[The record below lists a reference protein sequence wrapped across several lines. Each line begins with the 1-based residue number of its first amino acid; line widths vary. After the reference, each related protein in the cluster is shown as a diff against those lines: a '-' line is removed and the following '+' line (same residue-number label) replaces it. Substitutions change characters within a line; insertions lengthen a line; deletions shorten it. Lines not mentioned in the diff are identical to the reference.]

1 MRINLLRISLRQRL
15 LKIAIALTIAIAL
28 IFTAPTA
35 SWAVLQSSQFIEKPA
50 TLIGPRADSPI
61 PLYLRPAANQPSV
74 GYGTNG
80 SAVTVLEQIASFLP
94 EADQAAAWNHVR
106 LENPPYTEGWIQ
118 GRFLSFSTTAPVPA
132 PVE

>member
-94 EADQAAAWNHVR
+94 EADQAVAWNHIR
-106 LENPPYTEGWIQ
+106 LENPPYTEGWVQ
-118 GRFLSFSTTAPVPA
+118 GRFLSFSATTPVPA

>member
-35 SWAVLQSSQFIEKPA
+35 SWAVLQSSQFIERPA

-106 LENPPYTEGWIQ
+106 LENPPYTEGWVQ
-118 GRFLSFSTTAPVPA
+118 GRFLSFSATTPVPA